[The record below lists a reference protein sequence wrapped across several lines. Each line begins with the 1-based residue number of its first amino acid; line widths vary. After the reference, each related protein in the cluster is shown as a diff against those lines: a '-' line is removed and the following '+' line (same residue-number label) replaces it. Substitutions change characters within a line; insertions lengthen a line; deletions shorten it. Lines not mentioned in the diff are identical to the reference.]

1 MIPESIAAKA
11 LGSVAGTILALV
23 FIVPKT
29 VTGFI
34 RRAVASLICGFVF
47 GPSVH
52 SYLAWPVV
60 TEHVLAATALASFLG
75 WWGMGAVVQVAKK
88 ILGDKIQSND

>member
-1 MIPESIAAKA
+1 MLPESIVAKA

-29 VTGFI
+29 VSGFI
-34 RRAVASLICGFVF
+34 RRVVAGLICGYVF

-52 SYLAWPVV
+52 AYLVWPAA
-60 TEHVLAATALASFLG
+60 TEHVIASTALASFLG
-75 WWGMGAVVQVAKK
+75 WWGMGAVMQVARK
-88 ILGDKIQSND
+88 ILGDKTASE